1 MAHCLRA
8 RSVWLIGV
16 LAFIGV
22 FAVASDDK
30 SVRVESIATK
40 MYCNCGC
47 GEMLSECAHVQCKRK
62 ITLKREIADAL
73 SKGDSDLTVL
83 QQMGA
88 KYGATILATP
98 PFRGFNILLWVWPFG
113 VAAVAIVI
121 LLVLLRKGRT
131 VQGIQG

>member
-98 PFRGFNILLWVWPFG
+98 PFGDSTFFCGFGHSGLQRSQLLSC
-113 VAAVAIVI
+113 
-121 LLVLLRKGRT
+121 
-131 VQGIQG
+131 

>member
-8 RSVWLIGV
+8 RSLWLIGA
-16 LAFIGV
+16 LAVIGV
-22 FAVASDDK
+22 VAVASDDK
-30 SVRVESIATK
+30 SVRESIAAK

-47 GEMLSECAHVQCKRK
+47 GEMLSECTHVQCKRK
-62 ITLKREIADAL
+62 VAVKREIADAL

-83 QQMGA
+83 QEMGA

-98 PFRGFNILLWVWPFG
+98 PFLGFNILLWVWPFG

-121 LLVLLRKGRT
+121 LLVRLRKGRT
-131 VQGIQG
+131 VQRIQG